1 MNNDFIK
8 REDVRPVVH
17 AQWIEDGDNQPM
29 SCDKCYCCSNCHG
42 NRRFKWQ
49 LKPFCE
55 DCGAMMNGE
64 GYK

>member
-17 AQWIEDGDNQPM
+17 ARWIEDGDNQPV

-64 GYK
+64 GCK